1 MRFFKKYSVIGALF
15 LLFSSGAYAME
26 PVKSQYDFSTTLT
39 KVKDSILKRN
49 IPIFAE
55 FDFTSAA
62 KNAKLELA
70 PTKTIVFGNPKVGTF
85 LMQENPNIAL
95 ELPLK
100 ILVYQDASYNV
111 FIKTTDIK
119 QLAKEYRIKN
129 TKVVETISNLLAEIV
144 KESSGKAK

>member
-1 MRFFKKYSVIGALF
+1 
-15 LLFSSGAYAME
+15 
-26 PVKSQYDFSTTLT
+26 
-39 KVKDSILKRN
+39 
-49 IPIFAE
+49 
-55 FDFTSAA
+55 
-62 KNAKLELA
+62 
-70 PTKTIVFGNPKVGTF
+70 
-85 LMQENPNIAL
+85 MQENPNIAL